1 MNLRV
6 RPRAPN
12 HPKNDALDTL
22 RPCVEHNFVSWNNK
36 NMLKSKILIKKVLHF
51 TSRFTRQPSSGE
63 GITLG
68 GTKIEILLGK
78 QETYH

>member
-22 RPCVEHNFVSWNNK
+22 RPCVEHNFSWNNK
-36 NMLKSKILIKKVLHF
+36 NMLKSKLLIKIVLHF

-63 GITLG
+63 GITLR
-68 GTKIEILLGK
+68 GTEIEIFLGK
-78 QETYH
+78 QETYL